1 MRVRGRGKVLDALP
15 EEGFIQGTA
24 AHESAGVDDSPIHVH
39 EAVFGWEGWSLSASR
54 PGKRVRHEAGKEL
67 VENTPTN
74 TPNPVHPILIT
85 NEVQAG
91 TLPRLRFGRFYAM
104 RAWLVDLAGNSR
116 PHDLEPP
123 AVPAAPVAA
132 ALGPLLATRAVAA
145 DAAARLPAGL
155 RAATNAM
162 LGTRVTETVPA
173 QAPAG
178 FASAEHEALVRGRL
192 GERRSGRAPVE
203 SDAVARVGRSLL
215 VERSLAAAVGDA
227 GQPFVAETAAR
238 TAELLAPLLT
248 SQLTAAPAG
257 GWARA
262 IARALDTV
270 TPLRPFLRWD
280 PVPSPAVVPLRRY
293 TEGESV
299 RVLVVRSG
307 VTQDPATLAIT
318 VTPPNDYAAAVE
330 LAHPGLDLG
339 YLAVSERHL
348 APPKTSQV
356 QAELHGMFDEAI
368 GSTHAADHRHAL
380 GIALLEN
387 GSFLDLDIANIANP
401 PARVAQPGV
410 RLEMQPGTPQADPV
424 TLPLLGPDDPPAPGK
439 SDQLPPGQY
448 VVHDTPDLVLPYL
461 PDPVARGVSF
471 VFEDA
476 GLDRAIPF
484 PFGTEGFTARYGG
497 AWPEIEPFRL
507 VLQGAAE
514 LSGDVTG
521 RVVDVS
527 LPPGDVQRF
536 RLASSLDRADLDIFG
551 PWRSLPQ
558 PVRDDANVAEAAADG
573 WLWGLTPFED
583 VTLVHAV
590 PRPLEVPRP
599 TKLVPKRGEGSTH
612 VTLQGAVDLH
622 GPSTAQLAADA
633 AWTDKVD
640 DLTLPTWELRPAT
653 GHAFASPV
661 LPYEDLA
668 ILSYAEGEETFA
680 GAGRLRFHAANHE
693 LGDTKHRVI
702 EYQFRATTRF
712 PEYFRPDLLAANP
725 AVPGDDGRS
734 VVGPKVSVSV
744 PSSARPAAPVLHSV
758 IPLFR
763 WSDGTEPAQPVARR
777 HGRRAGVRIFLE
789 RPWFT
794 SGDGELLGVLLGP
807 GGDDTFGPSPDDSG
821 FPFVSKWGGDP
832 AWLGAPVENRAL
844 ELVQLDNLLRTLGLD
859 DRPEP
864 GRPSTAPQT
873 LPLASLPE
881 RPTVTVLGYTPQYNP
896 ERKLWY
902 VDVALDPGPV
912 FWPFVRLAVCRYQ
925 PDSIIGCHL
934 SPPVRCDY
942 VQLTPERT
950 TSVGRTDDRHVRV
963 VVSGPI
969 GIRGVPGR
977 DQARV
982 AGVDWFAQAVSANRQ
997 VVARLQR
1004 RDPAIPTDLG
1014 WKTVAATEL
1023 VIRGRG
1029 ANGYEAAWVGEL
1041 DAGTTVPLTRPGG
1054 NPNWRVTVEEWERL
1068 PGDPPP
1074 GGHLEVAVGPI
1085 WERRLVYADEVH
1097 L

>member
-1 MRVRGRGKVLDALP
+1 MTEPSRLRKSTWLSAIVAPGGDRRPCRSTRTLCRAVGDDLVTVGATDEWADGLARLGDERRFAVLDLEADGTALKLERFLWTLPRLEQVAADDAPAHAATPALRASGFTVARVGQAEDARRRLGRQDELDIALTQGQPPELNTEDVQRGLRVEVWDDTVKRWHSLHSRLTTVRVRGRGKVLDALP

-668 ILSYAEGEETFA
+668 ILSYAEGEETFQAPA
-680 GAGRLRFHAANHE
+680 GCASTPRI
-693 LGDTKHRVI
+693 T
-702 EYQFRATTRF
+702 
-712 PEYFRPDLLAANP
+712 
-725 AVPGDDGRS
+725 
-734 VVGPKVSVSV
+734 
-744 PSSARPAAPVLHSV
+744 SSATR
-758 IPLFR
+758 
-763 WSDGTEPAQPVARR
+763 
-777 HGRRAGVRIFLE
+777 
-789 RPWFT
+789 
-794 SGDGELLGVLLGP
+794 
-807 GGDDTFGPSPDDSG
+807 
-821 FPFVSKWGGDP
+821 
-832 AWLGAPVENRAL
+832 
-844 ELVQLDNLLRTLGLD
+844 
-859 DRPEP
+859 
-864 GRPSTAPQT
+864 STA
-873 LPLASLPE
+873 
-881 RPTVTVLGYTPQYNP
+881 
-896 ERKLWY
+896 
-902 VDVALDPGPV
+902 
-912 FWPFVRLAVCRYQ
+912 
-925 PDSIIGCHL
+925 
-934 SPPVRCDY
+934 
-942 VQLTPERT
+942 
-950 TSVGRTDDRHVRV
+950 
-963 VVSGPI
+963 
-969 GIRGVPGR
+969 
-977 DQARV
+977 
-982 AGVDWFAQAVSANRQ
+982 
-997 VVARLQR
+997 
-1004 RDPAIPTDLG
+1004 
-1014 WKTVAATEL
+1014 
-1023 VIRGRG
+1023 
-1029 ANGYEAAWVGEL
+1029 
-1041 DAGTTVPLTRPGG
+1041 
-1054 NPNWRVTVEEWERL
+1054 
-1068 PGDPPP
+1068 
-1074 GGHLEVAVGPI
+1074 
-1085 WERRLVYADEVH
+1085 
-1097 L
+1097 